1 MLLSSSLSLVL
12 LVLEVKLS
20 DVSGAVDAVAV
31 VFGPVFF
38 CVIAL

>member
-1 MLLSSSLSLVL
+1 LSSSLSLVFL
-12 LVLEVKLS
+12 ILEVELAA
-20 DVSGAVDAVAV
+20 VSGAVDAVTA